1 MKKVIGAILGIIFVV
16 AVVCGVV
23 VGTYVFKQPSREGD
37 SRAFINGPWYT
48 EAEDGKGIVF
58 DFDQSGE
65 FTAHYYHENKNV
77 SDKDKDKIYD
87 EYDDED
93 IISKGYFKVDEDKKK
108 IKLLILPDYLEQT
121 DIDFEYNLKFF
132 TTIKY
137 SDLEFQMAKKH
148 SDQSQDIADATTN
161 LIIGKTSYP
170 VTQSPD
176 DLDVYKSK
184 KIEW

>member
-1 MKKVIGAILGIIFVV
+1 MKKVIGAILGLIFVV
-16 AVVCGVV
+16 AVVCGIV

-48 EAEDGKGIVF
+48 PLEDGKGIVF

-65 FTAHYYHENKNV
+65 FVAHYYHEEEK
-77 SDKDKDKIYD
+77 YD
-87 EYDDED
+87 DYDDED

-137 SDLEFQMAKKH
+137 SDLKFQMKKKH
-148 SDQSQDIADATTN
+148 SDQS
-161 LIIGKTSYP
+161 
-170 VTQSPD
+170 
-176 DLDVYKSK
+176 
-184 KIEW
+184 

>member
-16 AVVCGVV
+16 AVVCGIV

-48 EAEDGKGIVF
+48 PLEDGKGVVF

-65 FTAHYYHENKNV
+65 FTIHYYHKEGEYDKYDE
-77 SDKDKDKIYD
+77 DKDLIT
-87 EYDDED
+87 
-93 IISKGYFKVDEDKKK
+93 KGYFKVDEDKKK
-108 IKLLILPDYLEQT
+108 IKLLVLPDYLEQT
-121 DIDFEYNLKFF
+121 EMEFEYNLKFF

-137 SDLEFQMAKKH
+137 SDLQFKMKKKH
-148 SDQSQDIADATTN
+148 SDESQDDIPDPTTT
-161 LIIGKTSYP
+161 LIVNKKSFS
-170 VTQSPD
+170 VTQRPD
-176 DLDVYKSK
+176 DLDIYKSK

>member
-65 FTAHYYHENKNV
+65 FTAHYYNDKKDYKNEKEKY
-77 SDKDKDKIYD
+77 DDYD
-87 EYDDED
+87 EED
-93 IISKGYFKVDEDKKK
+93 IITKGYFKVDEDKKK
-108 IKLLILPDYLEQT
+108 IKLLILPDYLDQT

-148 SDQSQDIADATTN
+148 SDKKQDVPDATTN

>member
-1 MKKVIGAILGIIFVV
+1 MKKVIGTILGLIFVV

-23 VGTYVFKQPSREGD
+23 IGTYVFKQPSREGD

-48 EAEDGKGIVF
+48 ELEDGKGIVF

-65 FTAHYYHENKNV
+65 FVAHYYHKEGEY
-77 SDKDKDKIYD
+77 DK
-87 EYDDED
+87 YDDED
-93 IISKGYFKVDEDKKK
+93 LITKGYFKVDEDKKK
-108 IKLLILPDYLEQT
+108 IKLLILPDYLEQS

-137 SDLEFQMAKKH
+137 SDLKFQMKKKH
-148 SDQSQDIADATTN
+148 SDEKQDIPDATTT
-161 LIIGKTSYP
+161 LIIGKKSYP
-170 VTQSPD
+170 VTQRPD

-184 KIEW
+184 KIDW